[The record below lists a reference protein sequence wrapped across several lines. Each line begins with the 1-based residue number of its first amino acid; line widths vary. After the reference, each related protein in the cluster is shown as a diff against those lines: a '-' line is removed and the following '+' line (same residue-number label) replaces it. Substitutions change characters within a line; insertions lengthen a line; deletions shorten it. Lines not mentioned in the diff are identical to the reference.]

1 MFEKHAVKR
10 EIKIPKCERAR
21 CSLRM
26 VMKLSHN
33 KPLVLEICRVFFVRT
48 ANELKCVISEMPIDL
63 D

>member
-10 EIKIPKCERAR
+10 DIKILKCGRAR

-33 KPLVLEICRVFFVRT
+33 KNKPLVLEICRVFLF
-48 ANELKCVISEMPIDL
+48 ELQTSSNV
-63 D
+63 